1 MKIER
6 SNRSLRAFLLYPLL
20 ISVLLMSFLVS
31 CSQNKMVKEY
41 LLREAQ
47 IIDVRMTGE
56 FKTGHIDG
64 AINIP
69 LELIDEK
76 VSQFTAYNKPVVLCC
91 VSGMRSS
98 VATRKLRKAGVE
110 AVNGGSWYGL
120 KMIVDH
126 QEE

>member
-1 MKIER
+1 MG
-6 SNRSLRAFLLYPLL
+6 LL
-20 ISVLLMSFLVS
+20 SFFGFGKRKKL
-31 CSQNKMVKEY
+31 VKEY
-41 LLREAQ
+41 LSREAQ

-76 VSQFTAYNKPVVLCC
+76 VNQVTNLNKPVVLCC

-98 VATRKLRKAGVE
+98 VAARKLRKAGVE